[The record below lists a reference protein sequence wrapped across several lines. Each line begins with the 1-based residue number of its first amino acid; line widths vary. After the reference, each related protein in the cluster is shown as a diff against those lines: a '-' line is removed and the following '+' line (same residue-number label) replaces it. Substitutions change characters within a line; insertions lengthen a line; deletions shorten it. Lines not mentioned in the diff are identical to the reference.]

1 MENNLIRDII
11 RFFAEYRAQ
20 VLIVENNDGFLFRP
34 DVIDALE
41 QKKITVAIGNHLTQR
56 VLYELR
62 EDDEILFLINKEN
75 RSYLEDIERNSFRV
89 DFSISTF
96 LFAYHIP
103 TIINLELDKLDK
115 LYTQKQVVKLTKKQ
129 TEKKVAELCT
139 YKTESRMSF
148 DQDRFDNSL
157 KSKFATDKINWS
169 EIARLFGEAIYETI
183 GTDSFEFV
191 LHNIELVNFKFQEFL
206 EKNYDQIK
214 NSNAVRSPQVVS
226 KILDFI
232 DFNFKKDKVAL
243 IVVDGMSFWQY
254 ILIAKNLPGRVK
266 EDIIY
271 SWIPSITQLSRQA
284 IFRGETPQENY
295 VQNPRNEEKLWRNYW
310 LSKQI
315 NDFEIDYQHTSINL
329 ENLALI
335 RRLGIV
341 YKDLDDYIHSS
352 KDYKDLIKL
361 TENWIER
368 SEIHKTVKTLLNQ
381 GFNVFISSDHG
392 NIEAKGWRGLTG
404 KEKLGT
410 NKSGSRSERHIEYSE
425 EWLKEEFVKSNPQI
439 LDSITQ
445 ESRVIY
451 FKNNLS
457 FSKRDKLVSHGGTHF
472 LEVAIPFI
480 SITNE

>member
-1 MENNLIRDII
+1 M
-11 RFFAEYRAQ
+11 
-20 VLIVENNDGFLFRP
+20 
-34 DVIDALE
+34 
-41 QKKITVAIGNHLTQR
+41 
-56 VLYELR
+56 
-62 EDDEILFLINKEN
+62 
-75 RSYLEDIERNSFRV
+75 
-89 DFSISTF
+89 
-96 LFAYHIP
+96 
-103 TIINLELDKLDK
+103 
-115 LYTQKQVVKLTKKQ
+115 
-129 TEKKVAELCT
+129 
-139 YKTESRMSF
+139 
-148 DQDRFDNSL
+148 
-157 KSKFATDKINWS
+157 
-169 EIARLFGEAIYETI
+169 
-183 GTDSFEFV
+183 
-191 LHNIELVNFKFQEFL
+191 
-206 EKNYDQIK
+206 
-214 NSNAVRSPQVVS
+214 
-226 KILDFI
+226 
-232 DFNFKKDKVAL
+232 
-243 IVVDGMSFWQY
+243 
-254 ILIAKNLPGRVK
+254 
-266 EDIIY
+266 
-271 SWIPSITQLSRQA
+271 
-284 IFRGETPQENY
+284 
-295 VQNPRNEEKLWRNYW
+295 
-310 LSKQI
+310 
-315 NDFEIDYQHTSINL
+315 
-329 ENLALI
+329 
-335 RRLGIV
+335 GIV